1 MSFFFVNK
9 NLRLNNLKNRT
20 AMNVKISVFG
30 ICIKVITYLLH
41 CSKGDQI
48 RREILNGKLHF
59 VILSNYSVI
68 CMNVP

>member
-1 MSFFFVNK
+1 
-9 NLRLNNLKNRT
+9 
-20 AMNVKISVFG
+20 MNVKISVFG